1 MVANPASSARDT
13 GMTRRIVSITG
24 TRADYGPTE
33 AVYRALSED
42 AAFDLHLVVTGM
54 HLLPE
59 FKSSLERVRADKFG
73 KLHEIPMMGTEDTG
87 KAMAQSIANGISGIS
102 GLFEKIRPDI
112 TLVYG
117 DRSEMLSGAIAAV
130 HMNIPLVH
138 LSGGDFSG
146 TIDDSVRNA
155 ISKFAHFHLTNCAA
169 SSERLRALGESSD
182 RIVEV
187 GEPGLDLLRTME
199 FEPLSELAKAL
210 HLPKDEPFLLATL
223 HPVTDE
229 ADAAAA
235 QMRTALEALKE
246 VGLPTVFTYPNTD
259 HGGRAMMEVLESWRG
274 QPFLRIEANLG
285 SRRYLSL
292 MRHAA
297 AVVGNSSSG
306 IFEAPSFKIPAVNI
320 GSRQHGRFR
329 ANNVVDAPFD
339 RGAIVK
345 AIRFVLEDAAFR
357 KELAE
362 CKNPYGDG
370 KTAERVIDILSRLKL
385 NADLIAKWRSPG
397 GNFLAASSRGV

>member
-1 MVANPASSARDT
+1 M
-13 GMTRRIVSITG
+13 
-24 TRADYGPTE
+24 E
-33 AVYRALSED
+33 AVHRALSANAD
-42 AAFDLHLVVTGM
+42 FDFHLVVTGM

-59 FKSSLERVRADKFG
+59 FKSSLDRARADKFG
-73 KLHEIPMMGTEDTG
+73 ELHEVPMLDTEDTG
-87 KAMAQSIANGISGIS
+87 KAMAQSVAKGIAGMSE
-102 GLFEKIRPDI
+102 LFEKLRPDMA
-112 TLVYG
+112 LVYG
-117 DRSEMLSGAIAAV
+117 DRSEMLAAAIAAA
-130 HMNIPLVH
+130 HMNISLIH

-187 GEPGLDLLRTME
+187 GEPGLDLLRTMQ
-199 FEPLSELAKAL
+199 FEPLPELVKAL
-210 HLPKDEPFLLATL
+210 DLPAGKPFLLATL

-229 ADAAAA
+229 PEAAGA
-235 QMRTALEALKE
+235 QMKTTLEALKDI
-246 VGLPTVFTYPNTD
+246 GLATVFTYPNTD
-259 HGGRAMMEVLESWRG
+259 HGGRAMLEVLESWRG
-274 QPFLRIEANLG
+274 QPFLRVEANLG

-292 MRHAA
+292 MRHAV

-306 IFEAPSFKIPAVNI
+306 IFEAPSFKVPVVNL

-339 RGAIVK
+339 RAAIVK
-345 AIRFVLEDAAFR
+345 TIHFVLEDTAFR
-357 KELAE
+357 KSLAD

-370 KTAERVIDILSRLKL
+370 HAAERVIDILSRLKL
-385 NADLIAKWRSPG
+385 GPDLIAKWKTPD